1 MTYSIIGIL
10 ATILLLIGN
19 RDVLWTKDGAEYT
32 PTRKHYRRFLFS
44 VLSYYIT
51 DMLWGILDEH
61 HLIKFLF
68 ADTTVY
74 FVAMI
79 ATVVLWT
86 RYVVSYLDRKNFFER
101 WLLRAGQII
110 SSLMLV
116 GIVINFFYPVFF
128 WFESDGSYHT
138 GYMRHVALALQILM
152 FLSASIYTLYTTTKT
167 DGVVRQRHL
176 TIGLFGL
183 AMAVLLG
190 FQVFF
195 PLWPFYAMG
204 YMLGLSL
211 LHSYVLED
219 ETEEYR
225 LKLEVNREALKEALE
240 TAEKANKAKTV
251 FLSKMS
257 HEIRTPMNA
266 IIGLN
271 SIALTDKNIPKSTK
285 DHLEKIGASAQ
296 HLLGIIND
304 ILDISR
310 IDSGSMTLKNE
321 EFSLSKI
328 LEQVNYIIQ
337 GQCESK
343 DVLYHYEVQEGATG
357 NYIGDETKL
366 RQILINILG
375 NSVKF
380 TPEGGGIKMTVESE
394 PASGIKRTL
403 RFIIEDTGIG
413 IAADFLPRIF
423 ETFAQEDE
431 SFSSKYGS
439 TGLGLPITKSIVE
452 LMGGHIE
459 VESEKGIGSKF
470 TVTVTLQKSSRKES
484 GQRGQGAANGDGTD
498 KPKVDLEGRKI
509 LLAEDV
515 AVNAEI
521 TTMILSMRKINVE
534 HAENGRIAVEMFR
547 DHKPGYYDAILMDVR
562 MPEMDGLQATAAI
575 RAMDREDAKTIPI
588 IALTANAFDEDV
600 QNSLQAGL
608 NAHLSKPIEAET
620 LYQTLEELL

>member
-19 RDVLWTKDGAEYT
+19 RDVLRPQDGAENA
-32 PTRKHYRRFLFS
+32 PTKKYYRRFLFG
-44 VLSYYIT
+44 VLVYYVT
-51 DMLWGILDEH
+51 DMLWGVLDEN
-61 HLIKFLF
+61 HLTKLLF

-74 FVAMI
+74 FLAMV

-86 RYVVSYLDRKNFFER
+86 HYVVSYLNRKNFFER

-110 SSLMLV
+110 SSLVLV
-116 GIVINFFYPVFF
+116 FIILNFFYPLFF
-128 WFESDGSYHT
+128 WFDNKGTYYAGELRY
-138 GYMRHVALALQILM
+138 VALALQILM
-152 FLSASIYTLYTTTKT
+152 FIGTSAYTLYTALKT
-167 DGVVRQRHL
+167 EGVTRQRHL

-183 AMAVLLG
+183 AMMVFLG
-190 FQVFF
+190 FQTFF

-204 YMLGLSL
+204 YMLGISF

-219 ETEEYR
+219 EKEEYR
-225 LKLEVNREALKEALE
+225 HKLEISREALKEALE
-240 TAEKANKAKTV
+240 TAEKANKAKTI

-271 SIALTDKNIPKSTK
+271 SIALNDTSIPQSTRT
-285 DHLEKIGASAQ
+285 HLEKIGASAQ

-321 EFSLSKI
+321 EFSLTKI

-343 DVLYHYEVQEGATG
+343 DILFHYEVQEGATG

-380 TPEGGGIKMTVESE
+380 TPEGGCVKMVVDNESVGTKKS
-394 PASGIKRTL
+394 AL
-403 RFIIEDTGIG
+403 RFVIEDTGIG
-413 IAADFLPRIF
+413 IGSDFLPHIF

-452 LMGGHIE
+452 LMDGHID
-459 VESEKGIGSKF
+459 VESEKGLGSKF
-470 TVTVTLQKSSRKES
+470 TVTVMLQKSAREES
-484 GQRGQGAANGDGTD
+484 EQGELDTPKDNAVK
-498 KPKVDLEGRKI
+498 KPKANLEGRRI

-515 AVNAEI
+515 SVNAEI
-521 TTMILSMRKINVE
+521 TTMVLSMRKMKVE
-534 HAENGRIAVEMFR
+534 RAENGRIAVNMFR
-547 DHKPGYYDAILMDVR
+547 DHNPGYYDAILMDIR
-562 MPEMDGLQATAAI
+562 MPEMDGLQATATI
-575 RAMDREDAKTIPI
+575 RAMDRLDARSIPI

-608 NAHLSKPIEAET
+608 NAHLSKPIEAEA

>member
-19 RDVLWTKDGAEYT
+19 RDVFCKPNGAEYS
-32 PTRKHYRRFLFS
+32 PTRKNYCRFLFG
-44 VLSYYIT
+44 VLVYYIT

-61 HLIKFLF
+61 HLTKLLF

-79 ATVVLWT
+79 ATVMLWT
-86 RYVVSYLDRKNFFER
+86 HYVVSYLDRKNFFER
-101 WLLRAGQII
+101 WLLHVGQII
-110 SSLMLV
+110 FWLV
-116 GIVINFFYPVFF
+116 LAGIVFNFFYPVFF

-138 GYMRHVALALQILM
+138 GYMRHVALVLQILM

-167 DGVVRQRHL
+167 EGVVRQRHL

-183 AMAVLLG
+183 AMAVFLL

-204 YMLGLSL
+204 YMLGISF

-219 ETEEYR
+219 EKEEYR
-225 LKLEVNREALKEALE
+225 QE
-240 TAEKANKAKTV
+240 TAEKANKAKTI

-271 SIALTDKNIPKSTK
+271 SIALNDKSVPKSTR

-310 IDSGSMTLKNE
+310 IDSGSITIKNE
-321 EFSLSKI
+321 EFPLTKI

-343 DVLYHYEVQEGATG
+343 DILYHYEVQEGATG

-394 PASGIKRTL
+394 PASNKKSTL

-439 TGLGLPITKSIVE
+439 TGLGLPITKSLVE
-452 LMGGHIE
+452 LMDGHID
-459 VESEKGIGSKF
+459 VESEKGLGSKF

-484 GQRGQGAANGDGTD
+484 GQCGQGAANGDGTE

-575 RAMDREDAKTIPI
+575 RAMDREDAKSIPI